1 MLSQFRIFPWEIGTA
16 NCHNPLPSPLIN
28 SQLCWNSYRIVFARA
43 TFFLLPWM
51 LFLVC
56 LCLWRA
62 ETSVFRVTQRTRRS
76 AHRPEEKR
84 RGEGYCPN
92 QDSNRQPLHPETG
105 ALTAR
110 PRRLL
115 YSTLVHRTSRCVLF
129 TFPAGLQSKPLKKKF
144 RNIEKLN
151 SR

>member
-1 MLSQFRIFPWEIGTA
+1 MSQFRIFPWEIGTA

-28 SQLCWNSYRIVFARA
+28 SQLCWNFYRVLPGQRFSRCRGCCFWCAYACGARK
-43 TFFLLPWM
+43 P
-51 LFLVC
+51 
-56 LCLWRA
+56 
-62 ETSVFRVTQRTRRS
+62 VFRVTQRTRRS

-92 QDSNRQPLHPETG
+92 QDSNRQPLHPKTG

-110 PRRLL
+110 PRRLF
-115 YSTLVHRTSRCVLF
+115 YSNLVHRTSRCVLF